1 MSPSPSV
8 TVIVSVAV
16 SVVPDAASV
25 TAPVSSES
33 AIEGALL
40 VISNC
45 YGCCMDYGYV
55 SSSPE
60 FAVPPLSFHRSDCDY
75 SVVGTVGEVSV
86 FL

>member
-33 AIEGALL
+33 AIEGALFVL
-40 VISNC
+40 ATVTVAAI
-45 YGCCMDYGYV
+45 DTV
-55 SSSPE
+55 TLSSPE
-60 FAVPPLSFHRSDCDY
+60 FAVPPLSFI
-75 SVVGTVGEVSV
+75 VVIVTTLLLATVGEVSV

>member
-33 AIEGALL
+33 AIEGALFVL
-40 VISNC
+40 AIHG
-45 YGCCMDYGYV
+45 YGCCDGNGYANRHQ
-55 SSSPE
+55 SLQYRHYPS
-60 FAVPPLSFHRSDCDY
+60 L
-75 SVVGTVGEVSV
+75 
-86 FL
+86 